1 MYTYHFIWAFSKI
14 IFSFISYH
22 MKSSIISYICQIQI
36 FSSTRKYLHFLFQL
50 YSNCFSMCIIESEF
64 FSQKNLQFYKLSC
77 YPQFYHIYD
86 RSNFSILNENVSSS
100 LLDYI
105 LIGFVWLPLYLWK
118 LAQKFS
124 IFKFFPMNFPYL
136 KICYMKSSVL
146 AENVSTSLFN
156 CILIVFVC
164 LSLYLRFF
172 QKNLQFY
179 ELS

>member
-1 MYTYHFIWAFSKI
+1 MHNWIWV
-14 IFSFISYH
+14 
-22 MKSSIISYICQIQI
+22 
-36 FSSTRKYLHFLFQL
+36 
-50 YSNCFSMCIIESEF
+50 

-136 KICYMKSSVL
+136 KICSMKSSVL

-179 ELS
+179 ELSYVILNFIIHMLEENIIFHRKMSPLLFTITF